1 LRFSRISI
9 EAQLGGAGI
18 FIEKPY
24 RGEEIN
30 QMRLAFAAVVVLVAL
45 ILAGSI
51 PAEAATYGIEEAV
64 ALAQAQNP
72 EIAIARKKIQ
82 AARGGMIEA
91 RSGYLPSVVSTGLFR
106 EHQYQSDTQLRNED
120 YNASVRIV
128 QNLYTGGAVTS
139 QVAIARLN
147 LEKEN
152 LELQAVLNRVTMDVR
167 IAFNELLL
175 NREKIGV
182 HEQSLAVLQEELK
195 TQQDRLRAGMV
206 GQLNVGRA
214 EVALANERTELIDAQ
229 TQLKNS
235 YLRLGELLGTKSGP
249 NSPNSQFEVLG
260 QLQYQPQRPDLN
272 ECLARADRER
282 PEIRA
287 DQIDI
292 EIENR
297 QADLDKSELRPHVEV
312 FSGYEIY
319 NQTDP
324 TIRPEVNYGYIVGV
338 NAKWHIFDGFA
349 TKGRLQATHARRDAA
364 AQALEAMRLSVAS
377 EVRSAFLDM
386 EQADHVLESETKNV
400 ETASESLEIAK
411 ANLSAGLGT
420 QLDILQAAAD
430 VTRTRTTRLSAIYL
444 HNVALERLA
453 RACATLPDALR
464 FTSKTSRAEAR
475 GKNQRG
481 LTATDVAR
489 PPNHLDRR

>member
-1 LRFSRISI
+1 
-9 EAQLGGAGI
+9 
-18 FIEKPY
+18 
-24 RGEEIN
+24 
-30 QMRLAFAAVVVLVAL
+30 MRLAFGAVVLLVAFVSTGPSPV
-45 ILAGSI
+45 A
-51 PAEAATYGIEEAV
+51 AATYTIEEAV
-64 ALAQAQNP
+64 AVAQARNP
-72 EIAIARKKIQ
+72 EIAIARKKLQ
-82 AARGGMIEA
+82 GARGGMIEA

-106 EHQYQSDTQLRNED
+106 EHEYQSNTQLRNED

-147 LEKEN
+147 LQKES
-152 LELQAVLNRVTMDVR
+152 LDLQAVSNRVTMDVR

-175 NREKIGV
+175 NRAKVGV
-182 HEQSLAVLQEELK
+182 HEQSIAVLQEELK

-214 EVALANERTELIDAQ
+214 EVALANERTELIDSQ

-235 YLRLGELLGTKSGP
+235 YLRLGELLGPSFGP
-249 NSPNSQFEVLG
+249 NSPNSQFEVAG
-260 QLQYQPQRPDLN
+260 ELQYQPRRPDVN
-272 ECLARADRER
+272 ECLARADLER
-282 PEIRA
+282 PEIKA
-287 DQIDI
+287 DQIDV

-312 FSGYEIY
+312 FSGYEVY

-324 TIRPEVNYGYIVGV
+324 TIRPEVNYGYVVGL

-377 EVRSAFLDM
+377 EVRSAFLDL

-420 QLDILQAAAD
+420 QLDILQAASD
-430 VTRTRTTRLSAIYL
+430 VTRTRTSRLSAIYL
-444 HNVALERLA
+444 HNVALGRLA
-453 RACATLPDALR
+453 RACGTSSDGLGSNSKAMCTDAG
-464 FTSKTSRAEAR
+464 
-475 GKNQRG
+475 GKSEGRS
-481 LTATDVAR
+481 TATDVAR
-489 PPNHLDRR
+489 PPKHLNQR